1 MDARTEGRPT
11 AFDTDE
17 QIRKAFLKALANNPH
32 AKISIS
38 KLANTAGINRSTFY
52 RYFSDIDDLAL
63 SCRIQMIEAIVAIL
77 KRYSPE
83 AVQGSAL
90 HLVKAIFDLVDI
102 NEDYFVAELVH
113 KKLPIDTSF
122 NQDLWLAMQADE
134 ELFGV
139 LTYSDMKSSVDLAV
153 VSFNMD
159 FILGGMISV
168 VEGWLSRGGRRY
180 LSSTA
185 MAVQA
190 AGWFNVLTALCER
203 NKDSLRSL
211 ESASGSL
218 GGCGG
223 GGLRNT

>member
-1 MDARTEGRPT
+1 
-11 AFDTDE
+11 
-17 QIRKAFLKALANNPH
+17 
-32 AKISIS
+32 
-38 KLANTAGINRSTFY
+38 
-52 RYFSDIDDLAL
+52 
-63 SCRIQMIEAIVAIL
+63 MIEAIVAIL

-223 GGLRNT
+223 GVFATLSLELSQMLHSR